1 MKVLAPYKYLG
12 EMRQTVQ
19 GSDDKSH
26 ISDMHDVYCPI
37 VTTLCVCDVTTLRGC
52 AACMVL
58 IAPVSASHASGMTS
72 GKMSHQA

>member
-1 MKVLAPYKYLG
+1 MKRSCLLHSPRRGATHAVQLTPYKPLGAVWWMKVLAPYKYLG

-37 VTTLCVCDVTTLRGC
+37 VTTLYV
-52 AACMVL
+52 
-58 IAPVSASHASGMTS
+58 
-72 GKMSHQA
+72 